1 MLDNQDLI
9 AQRVLYDNLAVKE
22 NFVPLKKLIEAASS
36 PPLDIA
42 PRSHAM
48 TSASTS
54 GSHIL
59 LAEDNEFTAETM
71 SDYLHFHGFH
81 VNLARNGYEVIDQ
94 ALLLKPNLII
104 MDIQMPELNGFDAM
118 LRLRAES
125 ATAKTPIIAL
135 TALAMAGDR
144 ERCLTAGANA
154 YFSKPLSLRQLINTI
169 QTFLF
174 C

>member
-9 AQRVLYDNLAVKE
+9 ATSVLYDNLAVKE
-22 NFVPLKKLIEAASS
+22 NLAPLKKLIEAASYPMLDFA
-36 PPLDIA
+36 PPPPIIT
-42 PRSHAM
+42 PVSN
-48 TSASTS
+48 
-54 GSHIL
+54 GGGHIL

-94 ALLLKPNLII
+94 ALFLKPNLII

-125 ATAKTPIIAL
+125 ATVTTPIIAL
-135 TALAMAGDR
+135 TALAMVGDR
-144 ERCLTAGANA
+144 ERCLAAGANA